1 MYFKVFLEIIVA
13 IFAFFGFFCLIKI
26 IGVIW
31 FGYDNVR
38 VALEV
43 DTHDTAENIEEFLR
57 EAETTCL
64 AWGGREIAIL
74 VRSEFADER
83 LMKKLERRH
92 VKYYII

>member
-13 IFAFFGFFCLIKI
+13 IFAFFGFFCLIKLI
-26 IGVIW
+26 CVVW
-31 FGYDNVR
+31 LGYDNVR
-38 VALEV
+38 VAIEV
-43 DTHDTAENIEEFLR
+43 DTQDTAKNIEDFLR
-57 EAETTCL
+57 DAETTCL

-83 LMKKLERRH
+83 LIKKLERKH

>member
-13 IFAFFGFFCLIKI
+13 IFAFFGFFCLIKF

-43 DTHDTAENIEEFLR
+43 DTRETAENIEEFLK

-64 AWGGREIAIL
+64 AWGGREIAVL
-74 VRSEFADER
+74 VKSEYADER
-83 LMKKLERRH
+83 FLKKLERRH